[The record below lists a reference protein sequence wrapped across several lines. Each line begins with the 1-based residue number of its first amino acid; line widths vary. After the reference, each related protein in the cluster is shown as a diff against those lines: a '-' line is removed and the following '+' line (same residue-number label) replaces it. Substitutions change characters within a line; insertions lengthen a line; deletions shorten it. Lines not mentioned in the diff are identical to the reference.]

1 MNLAIALTAARYGAA
16 TANYAEVLR
25 LLKTT
30 DPAGGKER
38 VCGVRCRDV
47 LTGACLPRGAERR
60 GDPKAASCPPSPT
73 DRASERCRTA
83 RPSVCS
89 TLLGGWKRRLSAAG
103 FTVPHLNRKPG
114 PVGERTLFIKET
126 QK

>member
-47 LTGACLPRGAERR
+47 LTGACLPRGAEGR

-73 DRASERCRTA
+73 DRASDRAVRHRAPFGLQHPARWVEATACR
-83 RPSVCS
+83 RGLYLVC
-89 TLLGGWKRRLSAAG
+89 RA
-103 FTVPHLNRKPG
+103 
-114 PVGERTLFIKET
+114 
-126 QK
+126 